1 MENHAVLVMRP
12 IRGAYDGRSQCRP
25 FQQLVLEG
33 DLRAGEGQGKCLD
46 LFLGLV
52 VSAVPSPIRFG
63 FVETLV
69 LVDTINFPRKLWVSF
84 PSYFPGCDGGGL

>member
-1 MENHAVLVMRP
+1 MVPIVRP
-12 IRGAYDGRSQCRP
+12 TGGRLWWLELASP
-25 FQQLVLEG
+25 FPAACARRRFASKKGLG
-33 DLRAGEGQGKCLD
+33 RCLGH
-46 LFLGLV
+46 FLGLV
-52 VSAVPSPIRFG
+52 VSAAPSPIRFG